1 MIFFLKEGGGNEKK
15 THQYIVS
22 RLSVKSEEFTYLTDF
37 KTTYYNS
44 LLPSK
49 IFHKQELLCLKITR
63 GKDDQILFPRTGDFF
78 YVSLQ
83 HPMNFLLIIGCQHD
97 N

>member
-1 MIFFLKEGGGNEKK
+1 MKKKKKHQSIF
-15 THQYIVS
+15 S

-37 KTTYYNS
+37 ITTYYNS

-49 IFHKQELLCLKITR
+49 VFHKQELLCLKIIR
-63 GKDDQILFPRTGDFF
+63 GKDDQILFPWAGDFF
-78 YVSLQ
+78 YFSLQ
-83 HPMNFLLIIGCQHD
+83 HHMNFLLIVGCQHD